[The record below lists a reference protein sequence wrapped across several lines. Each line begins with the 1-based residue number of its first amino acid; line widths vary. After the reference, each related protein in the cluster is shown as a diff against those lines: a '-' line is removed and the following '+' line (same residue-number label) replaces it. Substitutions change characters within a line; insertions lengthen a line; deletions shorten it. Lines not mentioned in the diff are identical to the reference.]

1 LDLLQTVQLVYI
13 TTKVLSSNPD
23 HDDVYSMR

>member
-1 LDLLQTVQLVYI
+1 VQLVYI